1 VRWRLDYDANFND
14 RDAHN
19 WREWRTYFQ
28 QRMRNNQLVIKRS
41 EYEQIMEKAKKFT
54 LESERSLFEAPHSR
68 MYQKNKEGLLMYVDS
83 RQKFTASENILFSS
97 TAFLSGA
104 LKGELHVP
112 SLSTADSE
120 SDTDS
125 EFEDAKMPAMGPNPY
140 SNIMSMYSAVS
151 EVYEASP
158 DRMAT
163 INGELMTYF
172 GKLLRN
178 ARQELGSQQSYV
190 GEYVDLYAET
200 EKRKVGVRKRS
211 ASEPK
216 RRQKRKRRSIELTF
230 EDSLV
235 S

>member
-1 VRWRLDYDANFND
+1 
-14 RDAHN
+14 
-19 WREWRTYFQ
+19 
-28 QRMRNNQLVIKRS
+28 M
-41 EYEQIMEKAKKFT
+41 
-54 LESERSLFEAPHSR
+54 
-68 MYQKNKEGLLMYVDS
+68 LMCVDS
-83 RQKFTASENILFSS
+83 HQKFTASENILLSS

-104 LKGELHVP
+104 LKGELHLP
-112 SLSTADSE
+112 SLSNVDSN

-125 EFEDAKMPAMGPNPY
+125 DFEDAKLPAMGPNPY
-140 SNIMSMYSAVS
+140 TNIMSMYSAVS

-172 GKLLRN
+172 GKRLRN
-178 ARQELGSQQSYV
+178 ARQELGSYESYL
-190 GEYVDLYAET
+190 GEYVDLYPET

-216 RRQKRKRRSIELTF
+216 RQQKRRRRNVKLTF